1 MKNVSYCPKCGNR
14 IDDEMVFCPKCGAAL
29 KATQPPTA
37 PAPSNVVY
45 RNEKEEKNEKHEKH
59 EKGEKHEKRMHG
71 FIGPLIGGLILVFI
85 GLTAFLELTIKMS
98 QEVVDALFFVVVGA
112 VIIIWA
118 VYGAALAR
126 RRHPKG

>member
-1 MKNVSYCPKCGNR
+1 MPYCPKCGNR

-37 PAPSNVVY
+37 PAPSTVVY
-45 RNEKEEKNEKHEKH
+45 RNEKEEKNEKH

-71 FIGPLIGGLILVFI
+71 FIGPLIGGLVLVFI
-85 GLTAFLELTIKMS
+85 GLMAFLRLTIQMKP
-98 QEVVDALFFVVVGA
+98 EVLDALFFVVVGA

-118 VYGAALAR
+118 VYGGTLAR
-126 RRHPKG
+126 RRHPQG